1 MCVYIVEISG
11 KKKPEGYERLSQNY
25 WTCAKQQTFY
35 VVLLHF
41 FSLSQSYQV
50 GMQAIGPRCKTHW
63 SHQKDVLKLSDD
75 DAEVNYLNP
84 YRTISNFV
92 G

>member
-50 GMQAIGPRCKTHW
+50 GMQAIDP
-63 SHQKDVLKLSDD
+63 DVRLTGAIGKMFRSFQMMMLRS
-75 DAEVNYLNP
+75 
-84 YRTISNFV
+84 II
-92 G
+92 